1 MSDRYQPGASVLSF
15 LNPWNRYY
23 VDRDIKS
30 IVNEIKAVTETK
42 KEIADSLTV
51 INTPTDMLTATPKP
65 VVASETAKE
74 EGIVP
79 VTAPKEEIPVAATL
93 NDTLANAEAPKFN
106 APPQTPAAE
115 NAVAADIAEKALET
129 AEEAGITTD
138 PKVAAEEQA
147 AAAEEAAPAKV
158 IAETAADNDV
168 VAEAVAEAAEEVAEN
183 VEKESVLPGVE
194 ADGEAVAE
202 AAEVAESFDPGCKCL
217 KGLKAKCRCVD
228 NVPEQLKQTTES
240 FIFKD
245 INTITA
251 GPSGVIEGMQKA
263 AIAFKQHMTG
273 AGNPQKTT
281 VEKFCDEH
289 WHKIATTV
297 IAVIMITL
305 IVIAGMSALGLITVI
320 FDIKRN
326 DKPQVSMSQY
336 QPVTNQYQQPVYQ
349 PLENQYQQPVYQ

>member
-79 VTAPKEEIPVAATL
+79 VTTPKEEIPVAATL
-93 NDTLANAEAPKFN
+93 NETIANAETPKFN
-106 APPQTPAAE
+106 AHPQTPAEENTPAAE
-115 NAVAADIAEKALET
+115 IAGAALET
-129 AEEAGITTD
+129 AEEAGVTVD
-138 PKVAAEEQA
+138 PKVAEEQKA
-147 AAAEEAAPAKV
+147 AAAEAEAPAKV
-158 IAETAADNDV
+158 IAETAADND
-168 VAEAVAEAAEEVAEN
+168 AVAEEVAEVAEEVAET

-194 ADGEAVAE
+194 ANAEAVAE
-202 AAEVAESFDPGCKCL
+202 ATETAESFDPGCKCL

-245 INTITA
+245 INTVTA

-297 IAVIMITL
+297 IAVIAITL
-305 IVIAGMSALGLITVI
+305 VVLAGMSALGLITVI

-326 DKPQVSMSQY
+326 DNRQPIMSQPMNQY
-336 QPVTNQYQQPVYQ
+336 QPIANQYQPQVYQ
-349 PLENQYQQPVYQ
+349 